1 MKKLLSIV
9 AIVVFFA
16 AIAMPVSAITDDKPT
31 KKAKTENQAEA
42 KKEATKDC
50 AAACGEKKAAA
61 CGEKKAAC
69 DGEVAPAPAC
79 AGKEKK

>member
-9 AIVVFFA
+9 AIVVFFV
-16 AIAMPVSAITDDKPT
+16 AIAMPVSAMTDEKPT
-31 KKAKTENQAEA
+31 KKAKTEKQAKA
-42 KKEATKDC
+42 SKDC

-69 DGEVAPAPAC
+69 DGEKTPAPAC
-79 AGKEKK
+79 GEKGKK